1 MNHKTQV
8 FNMLK
13 NIKSSVGL
21 FAELSKIK
29 IPFAVSV
36 SSLTGYLVF
45 KGQFDMGAL
54 ISTIGVFLL
63 AGGSAALNQYQEY
76 HLDAKMKRTQNR
88 PIPSGRFSSTNTLIF
103 SIIISLTGALILLF
117 GNNLTTCFL
126 GLLTLLWYNG
136 IYTPMK
142 RKTVYAVLAGAF
154 VGAFPPMIGW
164 TAAGGYVFDTAIILI
179 SMLLFI
185 WQVPHFILLLLKFGP
200 EYEVAGFSSLTSYF
214 SEAQLKKLIFVWVL
228 ATAFS
233 VMIIPVAG
241 VISSGVIIAVLLVSS
256 IWIVYSFFILM
267 RKQQFNLRKAFMQ
280 INLFLMLVLLLFS
293 IDSLL

>member
-1 MNHKTQV
+1 MQR
-8 FNMLK
+8 
-13 NIKSSVGL
+13 IKSTLGL

-29 IPFAVSV
+29 IPFAVSI
-36 SSLTGYLVF
+36 SSLTGYLVYS
-45 KGQFDMGAL
+45 GSFDSGAI
-54 ISTIGVFLL
+54 ISTLGVFLL

-76 HLDAKMKRTQNR
+76 HLDARMNRTKNR

-103 SIIISLTGALILLF
+103 SIIVSLIGALILWL
-117 GNNLTTCFL
+117 GNNPTACLI

-142 RKTVYAVLAGAF
+142 RKTVFAVLAGAF
-154 VGAFPPMIGW
+154 VGAFPPIIGW

-179 SMLLFI
+179 AMLLFI

-200 EYEVAGFSSLTSYF
+200 EYEVAGFSTLTSYF

-241 VISSGVIIAVLLVSS
+241 VISSGVITALLLASS
-256 IWIVYSFFILM
+256 VWIVYSFFILM
-267 RKQQFNLRKAFMQ
+267 RKQQFNLRKAFME
-280 INLFLMLVLLLFS
+280 INLFLMLVLILFS
-293 IDSLL
+293 VDSLI

>member
-1 MNHKTQV
+1 
-8 FNMLK
+8 MLK
-13 NIKSSVGL
+13 SVKSSLGL

-29 IPFAVSV
+29 IPFAVSI

-103 SIIISLTGALILLF
+103 SIIVSLTGALILLF
-117 GNNLTTCFL
+117 GNNLTACIL

-142 RKTVYAVLAGAF
+142 RKTTYAVLAGAF

-164 TAAGGYVFDTAIILI
+164 TAAGGYVFDTAIVLI
-179 SMLLFI
+179 AMLLFI

-200 EYEVAGFSSLTSYF
+200 EYEVAGFSSLTSHF

-241 VISSGVIIAVLLVSS
+241 FISSGVIIAVLLVSS

-267 RKQQFNLRKAFMQ
+267 RKQQLNMRKAFMQ

>member
-1 MNHKTQV
+1 MATRIKTY
-8 FNMLK
+8 F
-13 NIKSSVGL
+13 GL

-29 IPFAVSV
+29 IPFAVSI
-36 SSLTGYLVF
+36 SSLTGYLVYN
-45 KGQFDMGAL
+45 GSFDAGAF
-54 ISTIGVFLL
+54 ISTLGVFLL

-76 HLDAKMKRTQNR
+76 HLDARMNRTKNR

-103 SIIISLTGALILLF
+103 SIVVSLAGALILYL
-117 GNNLTTCFL
+117 GNNLTACL
-126 GLLTLLWYNG
+126 IGLLTLLWYNG

-142 RKTVYAVLAGAF
+142 RKTVFAVLAGAF

-179 SMLLFI
+179 AMLLFI

-200 EYEVAGFSSLTSYF
+200 EYEVAGFSTLTTYF
-214 SEAQLKKLIFVWVL
+214 SEDQLKKLVFVWVL

-241 VISSGVIIAVLLVSS
+241 VISSSVITALLLASS
-256 IWIVYSFFILM
+256 VWIVYSFFILM
-267 RKQQFNLRKAFMQ
+267 RKRQFNLRKAFME
-280 INLFLMLVLLLFS
+280 INLFLMLVLILFS
-293 IDSLL
+293 VDSLI

>member
-1 MNHKTQV
+1 
-8 FNMLK
+8 MLK
-13 NIKSSVGL
+13 SVKSSLGL

-29 IPFAVSV
+29 IPFAVSI

-76 HLDAKMKRTQNR
+76 HLDAKMKRTENR

-103 SIIISLTGALILLF
+103 SIIVSLTGALILLF
-117 GNNLTTCFL
+117 GNNLTACIL

-142 RKTVYAVLAGAF
+142 RKTAFAVLAGAF

-179 SMLLFI
+179 AMLLFI

-241 VISSGVIIAVLLVSS
+241 FISSGVIIAVLLVSS

-267 RKQQFNLRKAFMQ
+267 RKQQLNMRKAFMQ

>member
-1 MNHKTQV
+1 
-8 FNMLK
+8 MLK
-13 NIKSSVGL
+13 NIKSSLGL

-29 IPFAVSV
+29 IPFAVSI

-88 PIPSGRFSSTNTLIF
+88 PIPSGRFSSTNTLVF
-103 SIIISLTGALILLF
+103 SIIVSLTGALILLF
-117 GNNLTTCFL
+117 GNNLTACFL

-142 RKTVYAVLAGAF
+142 RKTAYAVLAGAF

-179 SMLLFI
+179 AMLLFI

-200 EYEVAGFSSLTSYF
+200 EYEVAGFQSLTSYF

-233 VMIIPVAG
+233 VMIIPIAG

-256 IWIVYSFFILM
+256 IWIVYSFYILM
-267 RKQQFNLRKAFMQ
+267 RKKQLNLRKAFMQ
-280 INLFLMLVLLLFS
+280 INIFLMLVLLLFS

>member
-1 MNHKTQV
+1 
-8 FNMLK
+8 MLQGI
-13 NIKSSVGL
+13 IKSLGL

-36 SSLTGYLVF
+36 SSLTGYLVYS
-45 KGQFDMGAL
+45 GSFDSGAL
-54 ISTIGVFLL
+54 ISTMGVFLL

-76 HLDAKMKRTQNR
+76 HLDARMKRTKNR
-88 PIPSGRFSSTNTLIF
+88 PIPSGRFSSYNALIF
-103 SIIISLTGALILLF
+103 SIIVSLIGALILF
-117 GNNLTTCFL
+117 IGNNLTACL
-126 GLLTLLWYNG
+126 IGLLTLFWYNG

-142 RKTVYAVLAGAF
+142 RKTVFAVLAGAF
-154 VGAFPPMIGW
+154 VGAFPPLIGW

-179 SMLLFI
+179 AMLLFI

-200 EYEVAGFSSLTSYF
+200 DYEVVGFSTLTSYF

-241 VISSGVIIAVLLVSS
+241 VISSGVIVALLLASS
-256 IWIVYSFFILM
+256 VWIVYSFFILM
-267 RKQQFNLRKAFMQ
+267 KKQQLNLRKAFLE
-280 INLFLMLVLLLFS
+280 INLFLMLVLILFS
-293 IDSLL
+293 VDSLI

>member
-1 MNHKTQV
+1 
-8 FNMLK
+8 MLTGL
-13 NIKSSVGL
+13 KSSFGL

-29 IPFAVSV
+29 IPFAVSI
-36 SSLTGYLVF
+36 SSLTGYLVYN
-45 KGQFDMGAL
+45 GSFDSGAL
-54 ISTIGVFLL
+54 VSTLGVFLL

-76 HLDAKMKRTQNR
+76 HLDARMNRTKNR

-103 SIIISLTGALILLF
+103 SIIVSLVGALILLF
-117 GNNLTTCFL
+117 GNNLTACL
-126 GLLTLLWYNG
+126 IGLLTLLWYNG

-142 RKTVYAVLAGAF
+142 RKTVFAVLAGAF

-164 TAAGGYVFDTAIILI
+164 TAAGGYVFDTAVILI
-179 SMLLFI
+179 AMLLFI

-200 EYEVAGFSSLTSYF
+200 EYEVAGFSTLTSYF

-241 VISSGVIIAVLLVSS
+241 VISSGVITALLLASS
-256 IWIVYSFFILM
+256 VWIVYSFFVLM
-267 RKQQFNLRKAFMQ
+267 RKQQFNLRKAFLE
-280 INLFLMLVLLLFS
+280 INLFLMLVLILFS
-293 IDSLL
+293 VDSLI

>member
-1 MNHKTQV
+1 MLNKIKTS
-8 FNMLK
+8 L
-13 NIKSSVGL
+13 GL

-29 IPFAVSV
+29 IPFAVSI

-45 KGQFDMGAL
+45 NGSFDIGAL
-54 ISTIGVFLL
+54 TSTLGVFLL

-88 PIPSGRFSSTNTLIF
+88 PIPSGRFSSHNTLIF
-103 SIIISLTGALILLF
+103 SIVVSLIGALILLF
-117 GNNLTTCFL
+117 GSNVTAFII

-142 RKTVYAVLAGAF
+142 RKSAYAVLAGAF

-179 SMLLFI
+179 AMLLFI

-200 EYEVAGFSSLTSYF
+200 EYEVAGFTSLSRYF
-214 SEAQLKKLIFVWVL
+214 SNEQLKKLIFVWVL
-228 ATAFS
+228 ATAFA

-241 VISSGVIIAVLLVSS
+241 VVSSGVIVLALLVSS
-256 IWIVYSFFILM
+256 VWLVYSFFVLM
-267 RKQQFNLRKAFMQ
+267 RMQKFNMRKAFMQ
-280 INLFLMLVLLLFS
+280 INIFLMLVLLLFS
-293 IDSLL
+293 IDSLI

>member
-1 MNHKTQV
+1 MTERIKTY
-8 FNMLK
+8 F
-13 NIKSSVGL
+13 GL

-29 IPFAVSV
+29 IPFAVSI
-36 SSLTGYLVF
+36 SSLTGYLVYS
-45 KGQFDMGAL
+45 GSFDVGAL
-54 ISTIGVFLL
+54 ISTLGVFLL

-76 HLDAKMKRTQNR
+76 HLDARMNRTKNR

-103 SIIISLTGALILLF
+103 SIVVSLAGALILLF
-117 GNNLTTCFL
+117 GNNLTAAL
-126 GLLTLLWYNG
+126 IGLLTLLWYNG

-142 RKTVYAVLAGAF
+142 RKTVFAVLAGAF

-179 SMLLFI
+179 AMLLFI

-200 EYEVAGFSSLTSYF
+200 EYEVAGFSTLTSYF
-214 SEAQLKKLIFVWVL
+214 SEDQLKKLIFVWVL

-241 VISSGVIIAVLLVSS
+241 VISSGVITALLLASS
-256 IWIVYSFFILM
+256 VWIVYSFFVLM
-267 RKQQFNLRKAFMQ
+267 RKQQFNLRKAFME
-280 INLFLMLVLLLFS
+280 INLFLMLVLILFS
-293 IDSLL
+293 VDSLI

>member
-1 MNHKTQV
+1 MWTG
-8 FNMLK
+8 L
-13 NIKSSVGL
+13 KSSFGL

-29 IPFAVSV
+29 IPFAVSI
-36 SSLTGYLVF
+36 SSLTGYLVYS
-45 KGQFDMGAL
+45 GRFDSGAL
-54 ISTIGVFLL
+54 VSTLGVFLL

-76 HLDAKMKRTQNR
+76 YLDARMNRTKNR

-103 SIIISLTGALILLF
+103 SIIASLVGALILLF
-117 GNNLTTCFL
+117 GNNLTACL
-126 GLLTLLWYNG
+126 IGLLTLLWYNG

-142 RKTVYAVLAGAF
+142 RKTVFAVLAGAF

-179 SMLLFI
+179 AMLLFI

-200 EYEVAGFSSLTSYF
+200 EYEVAGFSTLTSYF

-241 VISSGVIIAVLLVSS
+241 VISSGVIVALLLASS
-256 IWIVYSFFILM
+256 VWIVYSFFVLM
-267 RKQQFNLRKAFMQ
+267 RKQQFNLRKAFME
-280 INLFLMLVLLLFS
+280 INLFLMLVLILFS
-293 IDSLL
+293 VDSLI

>member
-1 MNHKTQV
+1 
-8 FNMLK
+8 MLK